1 MAHPN
6 AQLGGPLAFTRLF
19 LMVADQGTGG
29 HRALAVDRAGG
40 VKQSLEEMG
49 FAAVIRA
56 GDHRASG
63 TGLGGA
69 GLGRLAHGLDLLHW
83 RREATRE
90 F

>member
-1 MAHPN
+1 
-6 AQLGGPLAFTRLF
+6 
-19 LMVADQGTGG
+19 MVADQGPGG

-49 FAAVIRA
+49 FAAVIGA

-69 GLGRLAHGLDLLHW
+69 GLGRLAHGLDLQHW

-90 F
+90 I